1 MIPDKDG
8 ENAVM
13 KLLAYASK
21 KLEGIEV
28 GSIDDQSISEALEPL
43 RTSLAELSNRMTSN
57 INCLPIVQL
66 FCKKTKH
73 GKTAYDFATHPKI
86 KKEFRKLI
94 QSKLDTAFGEVSD
107 NTSSTRRSNLR
118 AMKLLI
124 KTYKDILDSDTTDED
139 EQSHLLQR
147 VFIEGAAR
155 GCIPAVGLLL
165 KNKVVE
171 IDHQFEIAPNKSGP
185 TALIAAAVGGHLDM
199 VKLLCYKKANIFL
212 TGALSGEED
221 SKTALV
227 YVREKLKAGDESYR
241 SLEKCLVSHGTR
253 GSQGEKAVELMEK
266 NAELEKRVREL
277 SGAKTELE
285 EKLRLSIELQEVVRH
300 GQ

>member
-1 MIPDKDG
+1 
-8 ENAVM
+8 
-13 KLLAYASK
+13 
-21 KLEGIEV
+21 
-28 GSIDDQSISEALEPL
+28 
-43 RTSLAELSNRMTSN
+43 
-57 INCLPIVQL
+57 
-66 FCKKTKH
+66 
-73 GKTAYDFATHPKI
+73 
-86 KKEFRKLI
+86 
-94 QSKLDTAFGEVSD
+94 
-107 NTSSTRRSNLR
+107 
-118 AMKLLI
+118 
-124 KTYKDILDSDTTDED
+124 
-139 EQSHLLQR
+139 
-147 VFIEGAAR
+147 
-155 GCIPAVGLLL
+155 
-165 KNKVVE
+165 
-171 IDHQFEIAPNKSGP
+171 
-185 TALIAAAVGGHLDM
+185 M